1 MEMVSDDMYDREN
14 SECNWLKIDIWI
26 FFWNLKIEGYFVNE
40 MMLVE
45 FFVLQSWREIEPV
58 EWQVRIEGQTN

>member
-14 SECNWLKIDIWI
+14 SECNWQKIDIWI